1 MVRNTPR
8 NRPKKSARRAPLKK
22 PRATSVATGPSNL
35 AQRAYEHLQTQ
46 LWSGKLAAGEKISEA
61 GLAKGLGMSR
71 TPVREAIRRMESEG
85 VVTQRASSG
94 TYVAMPERA
103 EIVEAY
109 EVRMAIESF
118 AVRKAA
124 RRMKPAQILELQ
136 KRCDD
141 MREAIRDF
149 RASGEALMTGTPLKR
164 YLNAD
169 LAFHLLLIKAAEN
182 RRALTIFGDVNLR
195 SAIFGCRSHERDLHH
210 VAWVWLQHARV
221 ARSIRQRNAAAAQ
234 QHLEAHMQT
243 SMEDALASH
252 DARRGKQPMKGGP
265 PPPLTEAMSELIAE
279 LREPAH

>member
-1 MVRNTPR
+1 MPR
-8 NRPKKSARRAPLKK
+8 SRQPAP
-22 PRATSVATGPSNL
+22 PSNL
-35 AQRAYEHLQTQ
+35 AQRAYEHLQNQ
-46 LWSGKLAAGEKISEA
+46 LWSGSLAAGQKISEA

-71 TPVREAIRRMESEG
+71 TPVREAIRRMETEG
-85 VVTQRASSG
+85 MVTQRASSG
-94 TYVAMPERA
+94 TYVTLPERT

-141 MREAIRDF
+141 MRQAIRDF
-149 RASGEALMTGTPLKR
+149 RASGEPLMTGSSLKR

-221 ARSIRQRNAAAAQ
+221 ARAIRQRDAAAAQ
-234 QHLEAHMQT
+234 RFLEAHMQT

-252 DARRGKQPMKGGP
+252 DARRGQQPKPDKNP
-265 PPPLTEAMSELIAE
+265 PALTEAMSELIAE
-279 LREPAH
+279 LREPSH